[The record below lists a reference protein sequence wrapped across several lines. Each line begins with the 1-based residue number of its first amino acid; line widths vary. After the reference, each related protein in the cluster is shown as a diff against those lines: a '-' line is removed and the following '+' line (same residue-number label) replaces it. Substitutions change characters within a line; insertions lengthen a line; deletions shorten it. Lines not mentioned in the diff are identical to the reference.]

1 MSEDWRSPEDPKSA
15 HLPGCILFVTGIA
28 SPLVLGLAV
37 FVAGS
42 RYPGYSHVSQFISE
56 LGATGAPSPSI
67 LNFGG
72 LIPAGALTI
81 AFAVAMYWR
90 YRSGA
95 VLAVSSALVALAGLF
110 RLIAGIFPCDPGC
123 SLEAMSRSAQ
133 IHALAGLLSFVC
145 GTVAP
150 FLFAVAFRSE
160 RALLSW
166 LSLVLGAGALVAFI
180 VGSRLGAD
188 FPCIGVLQR
197 LHLAFFYAWVVVV
210 AVFGTTR
217 HPSIQR

>member
-1 MSEDWRSPEDPKSA
+1 MSKDKRPPENPNST
-15 HLPGCILFVTGIA
+15 HLPGRSLLVTGIA

-37 FVAGS
+37 FVSGL

-56 LGATGAPSPSI
+56 LGATGASSPSV

-72 LIPAGALTI
+72 LIPAGALTV
-81 AFAVAMYWR
+81 AFALAMYWK
-90 YRSGA
+90 YKSGT
-95 VLAVSSALVALAGLF
+95 VVAVSSALVALAGLF

-133 IHALAGLLSFVC
+133 IHALAGFSSFVS

-150 FLFAVAFRSE
+150 FLFAVAIRSE
-160 RALLSW
+160 RVLLFW
-166 LSLVLGAGALVAFI
+166 LSLLLGAGALVAFI
-180 VGSRLGAD
+180 MGSMLGAD
-188 FPCIGVLQR
+188 FPYIGVLQR

-210 AVFGTTR
+210 AILGAVR
-217 HPSIQR
+217 NPSI